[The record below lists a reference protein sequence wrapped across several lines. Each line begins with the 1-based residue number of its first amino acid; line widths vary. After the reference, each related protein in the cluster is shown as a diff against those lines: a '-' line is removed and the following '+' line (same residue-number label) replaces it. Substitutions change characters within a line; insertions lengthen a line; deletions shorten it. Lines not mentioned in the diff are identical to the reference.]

1 MCEVSPL
8 VWNCSCASAV
18 IQLILELCSEAVAIM
33 IFILFL
39 IYCTRLGT
47 GFEIKSIF
55 CSISESCEC
64 DYKPDIKGK
73 VCMILLTA
81 VSSAYKQ
88 LALAS
93 VVLLR
98 RVASFSRGN

>member
-1 MCEVSPL
+1 
-8 VWNCSCASAV
+8 
-18 IQLILELCSEAVAIM
+18 M

-39 IYCTRLGT
+39 IYCTPLGT

-73 VCMILLTA
+73 VCMILTA

-88 LALAS
+88 LALAC
-93 VVLLR
+93 VVLSYSVELP
-98 RVASFSRGN
+98 ASAEETRGFISK